1 MAALPHLSP
10 RVEHRILKASC
21 GLGPRA
27 RRRIFGAAPKIDG
40 HILGSDAHTLLRLA
54 RMAGDTN
61 LIAGMTVE
69 EAREA
74 TRRRTAAAATRSPIP
89 MARVEEIEVPG
100 AAAPL
105 PARHYV
111 PEGLAGEAPLLVF
124 LHGGGWVLGDLD
136 THDGVCRLLA
146 ADAGAA
152 VLSVAYRLAPEDP
165 FPAAV
170 EDAFAAFRWTAANA
184 ATLGADPARIAIGG
198 DSAGGNLAAAVC
210 ILARDAGA
218 ATPAMQLLLY
228 PATDA
233 VGGQRSREL
242 FAEGFLLTRAD
253 TDVCEAHY
261 LPPGT
266 DRRDPR
272 VSVLRAPELA
282 GLPPAYV
289 ATAGFDPLRDEGEA
303 YAMRMREAGVP
314 VVLRR
319 HRDLIHAFAGQTA
332 ISPVAAAAV
341 REAAEALRAGLARR
355 IRDAQGDPLAGPFW
369 SSWDQKG
376 PAKVSP
382 RG

>member
-1 MAALPHLSP
+1 MVSLPRLSP
-10 RVEHRILKASC
+10 RAEHRILKASC

-27 RRRIFGAAPKIDG
+27 ARRIFGAPPGLDG
-40 HILGSDAHTLLRLA
+40 QTLASDAHALIRLA
-54 RMAGDTN
+54 RVAGDTT

-74 TRRRTAAAATRSPIP
+74 TRRRTAAAAARAPTQ
-89 MARVEEIEVPG
+89 MARVEQLEVPG

-111 PEGLAGEAPLLVF
+111 PEGLAEEAPLLVF

-146 ADAGAA
+146 AGAGVA
-152 VLSVAYRLAPEDP
+152 VLSVAYRPAPEDP

-170 EDAFAAFRWTAANA
+170 EDVFAAFRWTAAHA
-184 ATLGADPARIAIGG
+184 PALGADPARIAIGG
-198 DSAGGNLAAAVC
+198 DSAGGNLAAAVS

-218 ATPAMQLLLY
+218 AMPAMQLLLY

-242 FAEGFLLTRAD
+242 FADGFLLTKAD
-253 TDVCEAHY
+253 LDVCEAHY

-266 DRRDPR
+266 DRADPR
-272 VSVLRAPELA
+272 VSVLRAPDLR

-303 YAMRMREAGVP
+303 YGLRMREAGVP

-319 HRDLIHAFAGQTA
+319 HQSLIHAFANQAA
-332 ISPVAAAAV
+332 ISPGSAAAMTA
-341 REAAEALRAGLARR
+341 AAEALRAGLAQR
-355 IRDAQGDPLAGPFW
+355 PCTH
-369 SSWDQKG
+369 S
-376 PAKVSP
+376 VSP
-382 RG
+382 L

>member
-1 MAALPHLSP
+1 MEVLPMAALPRLSP
-10 RVEHRILKASC
+10 RAEHRILKASL

-27 RRRIFGAAPKIDG
+27 GRRVFGSPPTIDG
-40 HILGSDAHTLLRLA
+40 NTLAAEAHALIRLA
-54 RMAGDTN
+54 RIAGDTT
-61 LIAGMTVE
+61 LVAGMTVG

-74 TRRRTAAAATRSPIP
+74 TRRRAAAAAARAPIQ
-89 MARVEEIEVPG
+89 MVRVERIDIPG
-100 AAAPL
+100 PASPL

-111 PEGLAGEAPLLVF
+111 PEGIGGEAPLLVF

-146 ADAGAA
+146 AGAGVT

-170 EDAFAAFRWTAANA
+170 EDAFAAFNWTAANA
-184 ATLGADPARIAIGG
+184 AALGADAARIAIGG
-198 DSAGGNLAAAVC
+198 DSAGGNLAAAIS

-218 ATPAMQLLLY
+218 AMPAMQLLLY

-233 VGGQRSREL
+233 VGGGRSREL
-242 FAEGFLLTRAD
+242 FADGFLLTKAD
-253 TDVCEAHY
+253 IDVCEAHY

-266 DRRDPR
+266 DRHDPR
-272 VSVLRAPELA
+272 VSVLRAPDLR

-303 YAMRMREAGVP
+303 YATRMREAGVA

-319 HRDLIHAFAGQTA
+319 HPNLIHAFANQTA
-332 ISPVAAAAV
+332 ISRGAAAAMS
-341 REAAEALRAGLARR
+341 EAAEALRAGLAPT
-355 IRDAQGDPLAGPFW
+355 AKA
-369 SSWDQKG
+369 SSTR
-376 PAKVSP
+376 PALLP
-382 RG
+382 IQ